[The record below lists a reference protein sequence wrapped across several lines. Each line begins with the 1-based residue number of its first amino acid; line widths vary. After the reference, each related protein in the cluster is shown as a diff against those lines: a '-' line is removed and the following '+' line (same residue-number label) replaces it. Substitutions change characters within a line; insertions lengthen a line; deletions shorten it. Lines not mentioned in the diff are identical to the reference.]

1 MKATKIKNP
10 FRKGNK
16 YAQMMSRRL
25 FLTIALVFAVVG
37 IAFAFADP
45 TSAGVNLFGGSTV
58 LANMMAIGNVE
69 DVSDRDTHGSNITY
83 EVYLIDVK
91 QINRTVPFPM
101 PNANR
106 EMGSIPMLGGQFMR
120 YFEAHDIPTY
130 SATGEK
136 GDITTSGENIFT
148 IIMGGM
154 RDQLLNFTEQ
164 HAGGKFIVLFKEIG
178 TTQWYI
184 LGSVDRPMILKSFEA
199 KNDKDGRYVTFTF
212 SRVSI
217 DQYYKYEGSI
227 VTAPPT
233 PHTADS
239 GTLTITP
246 QNNEYEIPDGTAA
259 TYAINAIT
267 GITATDK
274 GRTITLRGAGAANS
288 ATIADGGSFIMED
301 GATWTAK
308 AGSSITFRI
317 PDPTTLVEISG
328 TRIQTA

>member
-1 MKATKIKNP
+1 M
-10 FRKGNK
+10 
-16 YAQMMSRRL
+16 YRRL
-25 FLTIALVFAVVG
+25 FLCVCFVIAVVCTV
-37 IAFAFADP
+37 ACFVDP
-45 TSAGVNLFGGSTV
+45 TLTNGILGVFSGGS
-58 LANMMAIGNVE
+58 LASMMLIGDIE

-83 EVYLIDVK
+83 QVYLVNVK
-91 QINRTVPFPM
+91 QIDRTVLFPM

-106 EMGSIPMLGGQFMR
+106 EVGSIPMLNGQFMK

-154 RDQLLNFTEQ
+154 RDQLMDFIEQ
-164 HAGGKFIVLFKEIG
+164 HAGDKFVVLFKEIG
-178 TTQWYI
+178 TIQWYV

-217 DQYYKYEGSI
+217 DQYCKYVGNI
-227 VTAPPT
+227 VTAPAT
-233 PHTADS
+233 PHTADVT
-239 GTLTITP
+239 TLVITP
-246 QNNEYEIPDGTAA
+246 QSNEYEIPDGSAA
-259 TYAINAIT
+259 PYAISDVS

-274 GRTITLRGAGAANS
+274 GRFITLRGSGGANS
-288 ATIADGGSFIMED
+288 ATIADGSAFILED

-308 AGSSITFRI
+308 AGSSITFKVL
-317 PDPTTLVEISG
+317 DATTLVEVSG

>member
-1 MKATKIKNP
+1 MKKNKNP
-10 FRKGNK
+10 YRNGNK
-16 YAQMMSRRL
+16 YAQKMHLRL
-25 FLTIALVFAVVG
+25 FLCIGLIFMVICSVACF
-37 IAFAFADP
+37 IDP
-45 TSAGVNLFGGSTV
+45 AANGGVFGGVT
-58 LANMMAIGNVE
+58 LANMMLIGNVE

-83 EVYLIDVK
+83 QVYLINVK
-91 QINRTVPFPM
+91 QIDRTVLFPM
-101 PNANR
+101 PNTNR
-106 EMGSIPMLGGQFMR
+106 EIGSIPMLAGQFMK

-136 GDITTSGENIFT
+136 GDITTSGENVFT

-154 RDQLLNFTEQ
+154 RDQLLTFIEE
-164 HAGGKFIVLFKEIG
+164 HAGDKFVILFKEIG

-184 LGSVDRPMILKSFEA
+184 IGSVDRPMILKSFEA

-217 DQYYKYEGSI
+217 DQYCKYVGNI
-227 VTAPPT
+227 VTAPAT
-233 PHTADS
+233 PHTADVT
-239 GTLTITP
+239 TLTITP
-246 QNNEYEIPDGTAA
+246 QSNEYEIPDGSAA
-259 TYAINAIT
+259 TYAINGVA

-274 GRTITLRGAGAANS
+274 GRTITLRGTGDTYA
-288 ATIADGGSFIMED
+288 ATIADGASYILED

-317 PDPTTLVEISG
+317 LDPTTLVEVSG